1 MKILNQKETSGN
13 RRAATIITVCAIFAL
28 LTGPVQGQQLTPK
41 TFSSAEEGVRSLFLA
56 VEENNEDAITGIL
69 GTGEDLVSSDN
80 EDQSRSERA
89 RFVQKY
95 REMHRLVRETDGT
108 TVLYLGA
115 ENWPFPVPL
124 VSEKG
129 AWRFDV
135 EAGAAEVL
143 FRRIGENEEAA
154 IEASH
159 LLVRAEMS
167 YKTRLHSGDLVSHYA
182 LRFAGSDGADDGL
195 YSGDDS
201 PIPAFLATAGVSD
214 QATQDE
220 KRAPYAGYYFRI
232 LTEQGKDAP
241 GGAQNYISN
250 GSLSGGFAFVVYPA
264 EYGSSGVMTFIVGQ
278 DDVVYQKDLGPGTPA
293 IVNAMSRYNPGRG
306 WRPAE

>member
-1 MKILNQKETSGN
+1 MQLFNQKKTICN
-13 RRAATIITVCAIFAL
+13 RRTTVIFVCAFFAL
-28 LTGPVQGQQLTPK
+28 LTGPVHGQELPPK

-69 GTGEDLVSSDN
+69 GSGEDLVSSDS
-80 EDQSRSERA
+80 EDQNRSERA

-95 REMHRLVRETDGT
+95 REMHRLVRETNGT

-124 VSEKG
+124 ISEKG
-129 AWRFDV
+129 AWRFDAK
-135 EAGAAEVL
+135 AGAAEIR

-159 LLVRAEMS
+159 LLVHAETG
-167 YKTRLHSGDLVSHYA
+167 YKAKLHGGDLTSHYA
-182 LRFAGSDGADDGL
+182 LRFAATNGADDGL

-201 PIPAFLATAGVSD
+201 PIPEFVAAAGVSD
-214 QATQDE
+214 TVSQDE
-220 KRAPYAGYYFRI
+220 NHVPYAGYYFRI
-232 LTEQGKDAP
+232 LTEQGKDAL
-241 GGAQNYISN
+241 GGTQNYISN
-250 GSLSGGFAFVVYPA
+250 GTLSGGFAFVAYPA

-278 DDVVYQKDLGPGTPA
+278 DNVVYQKDLGPGTPA
-293 IVNAMSRYNPGRG
+293 IVNAMSRYNPGAG

>member
-1 MKILNQKETSGN
+1 MQLLNQKKTMCN
-13 RRAATIITVCAIFAL
+13 RRAIIVVCAIFAL
-28 LTGPVQGQQLTPK
+28 LTGPVYGQQLTLK
-41 TFSSAEEGVRSLFLA
+41 TFASAEEGVRSLFVA
-56 VEENNEDAITGIL
+56 VEENNEGAITGIL
-69 GTGEDLVSSDN
+69 GAGEDLVSSEN
-80 EDQSRSERA
+80 EDQSRSERV

-129 AWRFDV
+129 SWRFDAK
-135 EAGAAEVL
+135 AGAAEIL
-143 FRRIGENEEAA
+143 FRRIGENEQAA

-159 LLVRAEMS
+159 LIVHAEMS
-167 YKTRLHSGDLVSHYA
+167 YKERLHDGDLTSRYA
-182 LRFAGSDGADDGL
+182 LRFASTAGTNDGL

-201 PIPAFLATAGVSD
+201 PIPAFLAAAGASDTVS
-214 QATQDE
+214 QDE
-220 KRAPYAGYYFRI
+220 KHVPYAGYYFRI

-250 GSLSGGFAFVVYPA
+250 GTLSGGFAFVAYPA

-293 IVNAMSRYNPGRG
+293 IANAMSRYNPGPG